1 MEQFD
6 VVIVANGEFPVHP
19 VPLEVLH
26 HAPQLVCCDGAI
38 TKLARL
44 SPQTSDLRPQTS
56 DFLPLIIGDGDSVP
70 AEYRDRLIQIDEQE
84 DNDLTK
90 ATRYCLR
97 QGWHRIAYLG
107 TTGMREDHTLGNIS
121 LLMRYY
127 QEMGVEGMMFT
138 NTGFFTP
145 AQGDRTFASFPRQ
158 QVSIFNFGSSSIRS
172 KGLRWE
178 SYAYQQWW
186 QGTLN
191 EAVSDSFM
199 LCADSYYLVY
209 QTYEAKSKE

>member
-1 MEQFD
+1 MRKFD
-6 VVIVANGEFPVHP
+6 AVIIANGEFPSHA
-19 VPLEVLH
+19 VPLEVLRN
-26 HAPQLVCCDGAI
+26 APQLVCCDGAI
-38 TKLARL
+38 VNLPALASHL
-44 SPQTSDLRPQTS
+44 S
-56 DFLPLIIGDGDSVP
+56 PLIIGDGDSVP
-70 AEYRDRLIQIDEQE
+70 AEYHDRLIQVDEQE

-90 ATRYCLR
+90 ATRYCLQ

-107 TTGMREDHTLGNIS
+107 TTGKREDHTLGNIS

-127 QEMGVEGMMFT
+127 MEMGVDGMMFT

-145 AQGDRTFASFPRQ
+145 VKGDRTFPSFAGQ
-158 QVSIFNFGSSSIRS
+158 QVSIFNFGSAFIHS
-172 KGLRWE
+172 KGLKWG

-191 EAVSDSFM
+191 EAVSDSFT

-209 QTYEAKSKE
+209 QTYDVKSEESSR